1 MLNQEFK
8 IPAKL
13 KTTSLALLAIGVITL
28 LAGIFLLLMSK
39 DQMDQTRFWAS
50 LLTNSI
56 FFLLLCLAS
65 VFILSA
71 TSLAQAA
78 WIVTFRRI
86 PESIGSVVWVFAL
99 IAGIILLTLVWTDN
113 TNIYAWLQ
121 DGYNPKNSL
130 NALKNIFL
138 SKPFFTIWTILVLV
152 LWSWFGTKIYQ
163 LSIQQDKEKKGD
175 TKIYWKN
182 FNVSAGFIFV
192 FALTLA
198 STIPWLWI
206 MSLDSH
212 WFSTMFSWYT
222 FASSFVSGMSLILI
236 WMVYLKKDNQYL
248 DIVNDEHIHD
258 VGKFMF
264 AFSIFWTYL
273 WFSQFMLIWYANIP
287 EETVYFQIRM
297 NGPYKIFFWVNIVL
311 NFVAPILILMPRP
324 TKRNYF
330 VVTLVAVIILLGHW
344 IDFYQMVMPS
354 TVKENWHLGWY
365 EIGIVCGFIGLVIY
379 LVSNKLTKAPL
390 VPQNNPMMKESII
403 HIS

>member
-8 IPAKL
+8 IPSKL
-13 KTTSLALLAIGVITL
+13 KTTSLALLAIGIITL
-28 LAGIFLLLMSK
+28 LAGIFVLLMSK

-50 LLTNSI
+50 LLTNSV

-86 PESIGSVVWVFAL
+86 PESIGAVVWVFAL
-99 IAGIILLTLVWTDN
+99 IAGIVLLTLVWTDN

-138 SKPFFTIWTILVLV
+138 SKPFFSIWTIVVLA

-163 LSIQQDKEKKGD
+163 LSVKQDTESKGD
-175 TKIYWKN
+175 KKIYWKN

-222 FASSFVSGMSLILI
+222 FASSFVSGMSLILL
-236 WMVYLKKDNQYL
+236 WMVYLKSKEYL

-273 WFSQFMLIWYANIP
+273 WFSQYMLIWYANIP
-287 EETVYFQIRM
+287 EETVYFQIRI
-297 NGPYKIFFWVNIVL
+297 NGPYKIFFWLNIVL

-330 VVTLVAVIILLGHW
+330 VVTLVAVIILIGHW
-344 IDFYQMVMPS
+344 IDFYQMVMPA